1 METITTSPK
10 TISAKKWGP
19 LIISALG
26 VAIASGSLSAAFLRG
41 LDYVTALRFHYPNLI
56 YGLPIAGVCMVA
68 AYRRF
73 GGMANRGN
81 DLLVERIRMQNGP
94 AEARMAPLI
103 FCSTLLSH
111 LCGASTGREGAAVQ
125 MGGGI
130 ASLLIRVNQIPASSQ
145 QALLVAG
152 VSAGFASIFGTPLA
166 GAMFALEVA
175 TPLRPIWRHLPL
187 AVGSALL
194 ADWTARMW
202 GITHVAYTIPMPDWE
217 QWSQLPM
224 LAGLGVAALAF
235 GMAGKMFLRMHHG
248 IMALQEK
255 GQFVW
260 WLPPFLGGSLLVAL
274 SQLPGTSDYLGLGA
288 WSINPAAVTLSSAF
302 SEHGAQAWSWLAKLT
317 LTALS
322 LGSGFK
328 GGEVTPL
335 FFTGATLGNVI
346 AGPLGLPVPLC
357 AGLGFVAVF
366 AGAAHTPLSGAVLAA
381 ELFGWS
387 AFPLFLATCWLAHW
401 TCGRAGLYASQER

>member
-1 METITTSPK
+1 METITASPK
-10 TISAKKWGP
+10 TVSARKWGP
-19 LIISALG
+19 FIISALG

-41 LDYVTALRFHYPNLI
+41 LDYVTALRFHCPNLI
-56 YGLPIAGVCMVA
+56 YGLPLFGVCMVA
-68 AYRRF
+68 AYRRL

-81 DLLVERIRMQNGP
+81 DLLVERIRLQNGP
-94 AEARMAPLI
+94 ADVQMAPLI

-125 MGGGI
+125 IGGGI
-130 ASLLIRVNQIPASSQ
+130 AALLIRVNQIPASLQ
-145 QALLVAG
+145 QTLLVAG
-152 VSAGFASIFGTPLA
+152 VSAGFAAIFGTPLA

-175 TPLRPIWRHLPL
+175 TPRRPMWRHLPL
-187 AVGSALL
+187 ALGSAFL
-194 ADWTARMW
+194 ADWIARMW
-202 GITHVAYTIPMPDWE
+202 GITHVAYTIPMPDWQ

-235 GMAGKMFLRMHHG
+235 GVAGKMFVRMHHG
-248 IMALQEK
+248 ILALQEK
-255 GQFVW
+255 RQFVW

-274 SQLPGTSDYLGLGA
+274 SQLPGTSDYLGLGT
-288 WSINPAAVTLSSAF
+288 WSINPAAVTLFSAF
-302 SEHGAQAWSWLAKLT
+302 SEHGAHAWSWLAKLT
-317 LTALS
+317 LTVLS

-335 FFTGATLGNVI
+335 FFTGATLGNVM
-346 AGPLGLPVPLC
+346 AGLLGLPVPLC

-366 AGAAHTPLSGAVLAA
+366 AGAAHTPLTGALLAA

-387 AFPLFLATCWLAHW
+387 FFPLFLATCWLAHW
-401 TCGRAGLYASQER
+401 TCGSAGLYASQER

>member
-1 METITTSPK
+1 MAPSTASPH
-10 TISAKKWGP
+10 TISSRQWGAF
-19 LIISALG
+19 IISVLG

-41 LDYVTALRFHYPNLI
+41 LDHVTALRFRYPDLI
-56 YGLPIAGVCMVA
+56 YGLPFVGVCMVA
-68 AYRRF
+68 AYRRL

-81 DLLVERIRMQNGP
+81 DLLVERIRLQNGP
-94 AEARMAPLI
+94 ADVRMAPLI

-125 MGGGI
+125 MGGGV
-130 ASLLIRVNQIPASSQ
+130 AALLIRVTQIPASLQ

-175 TPLRPIWRHLPL
+175 TPRRPIWRHLPL
-187 AVGSALL
+187 AVGCASL

-202 GITHVAYTIPMPDWE
+202 GITHVAYTIPTPDWR
-217 QWSQLPM
+217 QWSQLPI
-224 LAGLGVAALAF
+224 LAGFGVAALAF
-235 GMAGKMFLRMHHG
+235 GLAGKMFVRMHHG
-248 IMALQEK
+248 ILAWQEK
-255 GQFVW
+255 RQFVW
-260 WLPPFLGGSLLVAL
+260 WLPPFLGGSLLIAL
-274 SQLPGTSDYLGLGA
+274 SQLPGTSDYLGLGT
-288 WSINPAAVTLSSAF
+288 WSIDPAVVTLSSAF
-302 SEHGAQAWSWLAKLT
+302 SEHGAHAWSWLAKLT

-322 LGSGFK
+322 LGTGFK

-335 FFTGATLGNVI
+335 FFTGATLGNVM

-366 AGAAHTPLSGAVLAA
+366 AGAAHTPLTGALLAA

-387 AFPLFLATCWLAHW
+387 FFPLFLTTCWLAHW

>member
-1 METITTSPK
+1 MAPTTASLQLISGRQWGALV
-10 TISAKKWGP
+10 ISA
-19 LIISALG
+19 IG

-41 LDYVTALRFHYPNLI
+41 LDYVTALRFHSPNLI

-81 DLLVERIRMQNGP
+81 DLLVERIRLQNGP

-130 ASLLIRVNQIPASSQ
+130 AALLIRATRIPAFLR

-166 GAMFALEVA
+166 GAMFAIEVA
-175 TPLRPIWRHLPL
+175 TPRRPMWRHLPL
-187 AVGSALL
+187 AIGSAFL

-202 GITHVAYTIPMPDWE
+202 GITHAAYTIPMPDWQ
-217 QWSQLPM
+217 QWSQPST
-224 LAGLGVAALAF
+224 LAALGVAALAF
-235 GMAGKMFLRMHHG
+235 GTAGKMFVRMHHG
-248 IMALQEK
+248 ILTWQGK
-255 GQFVW
+255 RQFVW

-274 SQLPGTSDYLGLGA
+274 SQLPGMNDYFGLGT
-288 WSINPAAVTLSSAF
+288 WSLNPAAVTLSGAF
-302 SEHGAQAWSWLAKLT
+302 SEHGALAWSWLAKLT

-322 LGSGFK
+322 LGFGFK

-335 FFTGATLGNVI
+335 FFTGATLGNAL
-346 AGPLGLPVPLC
+346 AGPLNLPVSLC

-366 AGAAHTPLSGAVLAA
+366 AGAAHTPLTGAVLAA

-387 AFPLFLATCWLAHW
+387 VFPLFLTVCWLAHW

>member
-1 METITTSPK
+1 MEPI
-10 TISAKKWGP
+10 TISARTVSAKKSGV
-19 LIISALG
+19 LIGLVPC

-56 YGLPIAGVCMVA
+56 YGLPIVGVCMVA

-73 GGMANRGN
+73 GGMAHRGN
-81 DLLVERIRMQNGP
+81 DLLLERIRLQNGP

-103 FCSTLLSH
+103 FFSTLLSH

-130 ASLLIRVNQIPASSQ
+130 ATLLIRVTQIPASSQ

-175 TPLRPIWRHLPL
+175 TPRRPMWRHLPL
-187 AVGSALL
+187 ALGSAFL
-194 ADWTARMW
+194 ADWTARVW
-202 GITHVAYTIPMPDWE
+202 GITHVAYTIPTPDW
-217 QWSQLPM
+217 QQLSQLPVLES
-224 LAGLGVAALAF
+224 LAVAALAF
-235 GMAGKMFLRMHHG
+235 GMAGKMFVRMHHG
-248 IMALQEK
+248 ILAWQEK
-255 GQFVW
+255 RQFLW

-274 SQLPGTSDYLGLGA
+274 SQLPGMNDYFGLGT
-288 WSINPAAVTLSSAF
+288 WSLNSAAVTLSGAF
-302 SEHGAQAWSWLAKLT
+302 SEHGATTWSWLAKLT
-317 LTALS
+317 ITALS
-322 LGSGFK
+322 LGTGFK

-335 FFTGATLGNVI
+335 FFTGATLGNAL
-346 AGPLGLPVPLC
+346 AGPLSLPVPLC

-366 AGAAHTPLSGAVLAA
+366 TGAAHTPLTGALLAA

-387 AFPLFLATCWLAHW
+387 FFPLFLATCWLAHW

>member
-1 METITTSPK
+1 
-10 TISAKKWGP
+10 
-19 LIISALG
+19 
-26 VAIASGSLSAAFLRG
+26 
-41 LDYVTALRFHYPNLI
+41 
-56 YGLPIAGVCMVA
+56 
-68 AYRRF
+68 
-73 GGMANRGN
+73 
-81 DLLVERIRMQNGP
+81 
-94 AEARMAPLI
+94 
-103 FCSTLLSH
+103 
-111 LCGASTGREGAAVQ
+111 

-130 ASLLIRVNQIPASSQ
+130 AALLIRVIQIPASLQ
-145 QALLVAG
+145 QTLLVAG
-152 VSAGFASIFGTPLA
+152 VSAGFAAIFGTPLA

-175 TPLRPIWRHLPL
+175 TPRRPMWRHLPL
-187 AVGSALL
+187 ALGSAFL
-194 ADWTARMW
+194 ADWIARMW
-202 GITHVAYTIPMPDWE
+202 GITHVAYTIPMPDWQ

-235 GMAGKMFLRMHHG
+235 GVAGKMFVRMHHG
-248 IMALQEK
+248 ILALQEK
-255 GQFVW
+255 GQIVW
-260 WLPPFLGGSLLVAL
+260 WLPPFLGGCLLVAL
-274 SQLPGTSDYLGLGA
+274 SQLRGTSDYLGLGT
-288 WSINPAAVTLSSAF
+288 WSLNPAAVTLSSAF
-302 SEHGAQAWSWLAKLT
+302 SEHGALAWSWLAKLT

-366 AGAAHTPLSGAVLAA
+366 AGAAHTPLTGALLAA

-387 AFPLFLATCWLAHW
+387 AFPLFLANCWLADW

>member
-1 METITTSPK
+1 MASKTDALQPSSPK
-10 TISAKKWGP
+10 QWGV
-19 LIISALG
+19 LIGLVLC
-26 VAIASGSLSAAFLRG
+26 VAIASGSLSAAFLRA

-81 DLLVERIRMQNGP
+81 DLLVERIRLQNGP
-94 AEARMAPLI
+94 ADARMAPLI
-103 FCSTLLSH
+103 FFSTLLSH

-130 ASLLIRVNQIPASSQ
+130 ATLLIRVNQIPASSQ

-152 VSAGFASIFGTPLA
+152 ISAGFASIFGTPLA

-175 TPLRPIWRHLPL
+175 TPRRPMWRHLPL
-187 AVGSALL
+187 AVGSAFL
-194 ADWTARMW
+194 ADWTARTW
-202 GITHVAYTIPMPDWE
+202 GITHVAYTIPMPDWQ
-217 QWSQLPM
+217 QWSQLSM
-224 LAGLGVAALAF
+224 LAALGVAALAF
-235 GMAGKMFLRMHHG
+235 GMAGKTFLQMHHG
-248 IMALQEK
+248 ILVWQGK
-255 GQFVW
+255 HRFVW
-260 WLPPFLGGSLLVAL
+260 WLPPFLGGSLLVVL
-274 SQLPGTSDYLGLGA
+274 SQLPGANDYLGLGT
-288 WSINPAAVTLSSAF
+288 WSLNPAAVTLSSAF
-302 SEHGAQAWSWLAKLT
+302 SEHGALAWSWLAKLT

-335 FFTGATLGNVI
+335 FFTGATLGNVL

-366 AGAAHTPLSGAVLAA
+366 AGAAHTPLTGALLAA

-387 AFPLFLATCWLAHW
+387 AFPFVLTVCWLAHW
-401 TCGRAGLYASQER
+401 SCGRAGLYASQER